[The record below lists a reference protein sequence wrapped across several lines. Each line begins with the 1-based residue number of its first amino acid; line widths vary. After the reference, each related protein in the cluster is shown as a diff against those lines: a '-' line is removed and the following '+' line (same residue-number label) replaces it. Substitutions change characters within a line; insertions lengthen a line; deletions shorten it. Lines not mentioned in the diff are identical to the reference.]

1 MCMGVFP
8 SCLCTMCV
16 PLPEEIIGVHLISW
30 IGVTEGCKPLATES
44 RFFGGGANALNC
56 WATFPGPIFLKS
68 FWDSLCNTV
77 WIRIYSKL
85 MAVFLYQSPSKY
97 CRCQSPHTSS
107 SFDPLSHCKK
117 LELQVCITMLC
128 PVELVFFWVGILLSS
143 CHSKWAAGG
152 HYRNLVFLWCL
163 HFFSVHGLLSDFLF
177 YLLFHSVFYIWTT
190 NIFLWVG
197 FWCPRCSWEWNFP
210 KHTRGGWVAACVWL
224 CVSPR
229 VEIRWS

>member
-163 HFFSVHGLLSDFLF
+163 HFFFSSWFALWFPVLFTFPFSVLYLDNKYISVGGFL
-177 YLLFHSVFYIWTT
+177 
-190 NIFLWVG
+190 
-197 FWCPRCSWEWNFP
+197 
-210 KHTRGGWVAACVWL
+210 
-224 CVSPR
+224 VSQMFMR
-229 VEIRWS
+229 VEFPQAHQGGLGSSLCLALCIS